1 MINFD
6 DIKPGNLLYFN
17 GLLIN
22 IDKIFGKKK
31 IISIN
36 FRAGYKSV
44 SSRYR
49 HIWENG
55 TSINE
60 KDLNLARKA
69 RINEIFNW
77 YILKFENE
85 MYNQEQNP

>member
-1 MINFD
+1 MDIISFD
-6 DIKPGNLLYFN
+6 DIKPGNLIYFN

-31 IISIN
+31 ITSVN

-49 HIWENG
+49 YIWESG
-55 TSINE
+55 TSIKK

-69 RINEIFNW
+69 RINEIFDW
-77 YILKFENE
+77 YILKFENDL
-85 MYNQEQNP
+85 YQKTH